1 MLSVIPE
8 RPANLSVVNRTF
20 DSALLHWTVP
30 FPMQH
35 FPPGLYHRIMYQNQW
50 DHQKNW
56 QVSLKKD
63 KEISLRR
70 EDARKIH

>member
-50 DHQKNW
+50 DRSSEKLAGE
-56 QVSLKKD
+56 LKKRQRNF
-63 KEISLRR
+63 ITPRGC
-70 EDARKIH
+70 